1 MNIIRSP
8 DKFISNDNFNRIF
21 IYLSGGTTNNSNWT
35 KDLIEYLKNNIQKY
49 CIEKLD
55 KIVLF
60 NPRKENINNNSSEEE
75 IKEQIIWEN
84 ENIKKSDIFTI
95 FLDKLESPNDI
106 KIFYELG
113 RYLKFFQEIYNNNI
127 NDHFLICYQ
136 KGYKYSIN
144 LIEQIKYDTNN
155 ILKPI
160 EINEISEYGEL
171 ILKKI
176 ENLYKKTYPFTKK
189 NIVEDENTHCHYWTD
204 SFNSRIKKVF
214 CQAPW
219 PEVQFKI
226 GFLGKYGIGKS
237 TLLRWFYEGRYCR
250 VYEYTIG
257 GGLTI
262 YQVEFNNKN
271 FNIYLEDTGGQ
282 EKFGADILKRTIKNK
297 NYVIFVFDI
306 TDNNSF
312 DEIKNIYYPFIQN
325 SENLKNNCVLVG
337 NKADLSYERKI
348 SYEEAELFAD
358 EKKMKYFEVSPKSGQ
373 NMQRLFNY
381 IHDYLCKNIA

>member
-1 MNIIRSP
+1 MG
-8 DKFISNDNFNRIF
+8 K
-21 IYLSGGTTNNSNWT
+21 W
-35 KDLIEYLKNNIQKY
+35 KY
-49 CIEKLD
+49 
-55 KIVLF
+55 
-60 NPRKENINNNSSEEE
+60 
-75 IKEQIIWEN
+75 
-84 ENIKKSDIFTI
+84 KKSDIFTI
-95 FLDKLESPNDI
+95 FFDKFESPNDI

-113 RYLKFFQEIYNNNI
+113 RYLKFFQEIYSNDI

-144 LIEQIKYDTNN
+144 LIEEIKYGTKN

-171 ILKKI
+171 VLKKF
-176 ENLYKKTYPFTKK
+176 ENLYKKTNQFAKI
-189 NIVEDENTHCHYWTD
+189 NIVEDENTHCHYWTE
-204 SFNSRIKKVF
+204 SFNPRIKKVF

-219 PEVQFKI
+219 PEAQFKI
-226 GFLGKYGIGKS
+226 GFLGKYGIGK
-237 TLLRWFYEGRYCR
+237 TALQRWFYEGWYCR

-282 EKFGADILKRTIKNK
+282 ERFGADILKRTIKNK
-297 NYVIFVFDI
+297 NYVIFFFDI

-337 NKADLSYERKI
+337 NKVDLSYERKI
-348 SYEEAELFAD
+348 SYEEAESFAD
-358 EKKMKYFEVSPKSGQ
+358 EKKMKYFEVSPKSGK